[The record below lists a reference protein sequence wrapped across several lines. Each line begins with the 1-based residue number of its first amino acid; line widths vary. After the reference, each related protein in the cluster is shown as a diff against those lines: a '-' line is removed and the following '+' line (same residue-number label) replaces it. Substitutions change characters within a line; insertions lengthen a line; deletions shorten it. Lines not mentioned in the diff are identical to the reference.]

1 MVDNTS
7 DERATLAAT
16 LGHNGKMPQFVTFPR
31 DMPDAA
37 REYQKLITGQARV
50 FVLRHL
56 LLNEQAT
63 SKEIE
68 DATALANTTVAKAIR
83 ELISWGFVE
92 STSSSPDRR
101 GQKGITYTAQVT
113 KVRDA
118 ADSWNQW
125 FFPHSEQNR

>member
-7 DERATLAAT
+7 DERTALATA

-63 SKEIE
+63 SKEME
-68 DATALANTTVAKAIR
+68 DATGLASTTVAKAIR
-83 ELISWGFVE
+83 ELIGWGFVE
-92 STSSSPDRR
+92 STSSSRDRR
-101 GQKGITYTAQVT
+101 GQKGISYRAQVT
-113 KVRDA
+113 KVRAA

-125 FFPHSEQNR
+125 FFPRLEQNR